1 MLQYNERRSEEGMVR
16 PAFEWEEEFD
26 KYLDSLSKKDR
37 AKILARIDLVQ
48 KIELVDSIR
57 KEYVKKLDDTIYE
70 IRARTDEHW
79 LRGCYFHVEGTRFY
93 ITHGFNKKQNKTPKK
108 EITKAKK
115 IKDSMLE
122 ILLRRRGNR

>member
-1 MLQYNERRSEEGMVR
+1 MVR

-26 KYLDSLSKKDR
+26 NYLDSLSKKDR

-48 KIELVDSIR
+48 KLELVDFIR

-70 IRARTDEHW
+70 IRARTDERW

-93 ITHGFNKKQNKTPKK
+93 ITHGFNKKQNKTKRPKK
-108 EITKAKK
+108 K
-115 IKDSMLE
+115 
-122 ILLRRRGNR
+122 

>member
-1 MLQYNERRSEEGMVR
+1 MVK
-16 PAFEWEEEFD
+16 PEFEWEEEFD
-26 KYLDSLSKKDR
+26 NYLDSLSKKDR

-48 KIELVDSIR
+48 KIDLVDSFK
-57 KEYVKKLDDTIYE
+57 KEFVKKLDDNLYG

-79 LRGCYFHVEGTRFY
+79 LRGCYFQIEETGFY

-115 IKDSMLE
+115 IRSSMLE
-122 ILLRRRGNR
+122 ILLKRRGNR